1 MLINQWYALCE
12 SATVGDKPVPVRAL
26 GQQLVVFR
34 DSQGAAREIGRASC
48 RERV

>member
-12 SATVGDKPVPVRAL
+12 SDAVSDKPAGIRAL

-34 DSQGAAREIGRASC
+34 D
-48 RERV
+48 